1 VRPSPSWL
9 RVAAGAPPPAV
20 REALRGQAARPDPP
34 AAAAHAPAAPLLS
47 MGSWRSAAQ
56 PPSAA
61 QPQPCSAAEGRG
73 EDDAGRGA
81 TAGGS
86 PIGPAEPHAAAD
98 LLRARQARLRVL
110 AAVTRG
116 AAGAAPG
123 PAPLQAAAS
132 ARSPGGAGPCAEPQG
147 GRPFAL
153 IVDHALRGEAAA
165 EAAGAAAAAAALGL
179 RPVVMR
185 LDWAGRPPAP
195 GATSEVAR
203 EARHALL
210 RRKCADLGVRVL
222 LIAHN
227 RGAAPGRRGR
237 AGACVCALLDAAS
250 VCEPPRRAAGLG
262 GDRYWLCAGARA
274 RSALPRA
281 ELIRP
286 RRCVLQVPQCGS
298 GLRL

>member
-86 PIGPAEPHAAAD
+86 PIGPAERHAAAD

-185 LDWAGRPPAP
+185 LDWAGPARARRRVRGGAGGAPCAPAP
-195 GATSEVAR
+195 QVRRPGRARAAHGAQPRCGPGPPRAR
-203 EARHALL
+203 WGVRVRIAR
-210 RRKCADLGVRVL
+210 CCLGVR
-222 LIAHN
+222 
-227 RGAAPGRRGR
+227 AAAASGGPGGVT
-237 AGACVCALLDAAS
+237 ATGCALAP
-250 VCEPPRRAAGLG
+250 E
-262 GDRYWLCAGARA
+262 RA
-274 RSALPRA
+274 R
-281 ELIRP
+281 
-286 RRCVLQVPQCGS
+286 RCRVLN
-298 GLRL
+298 

>member
-1 VRPSPSWL
+1 M
-9 RVAAGAPPPAV
+9 
-20 REALRGQAARPDPP
+20 P
-34 AAAAHAPAAPLLS
+34 AAA
-47 MGSWRSAAQ
+47 
-56 PPSAA
+56 
-61 QPQPCSAAEGRG
+61 
-73 EDDAGRGA
+73 
-81 TAGGS
+81 
-86 PIGPAEPHAAAD
+86 
-98 LLRARQARLRVL
+98 
-110 AAVTRG
+110 TRG

-195 GATSEVAR
+195 GAASEVAR

-222 LIAHN
+222 LMAHN

-250 VCEPPRRAAGLG
+250 ACEPPRRAAGLG
-262 GDRYWLCAGARA
+262 G
-274 RSALPRA
+274 
-281 ELIRP
+281 
-286 RRCVLQVPQCGS
+286 
-298 GLRL
+298 